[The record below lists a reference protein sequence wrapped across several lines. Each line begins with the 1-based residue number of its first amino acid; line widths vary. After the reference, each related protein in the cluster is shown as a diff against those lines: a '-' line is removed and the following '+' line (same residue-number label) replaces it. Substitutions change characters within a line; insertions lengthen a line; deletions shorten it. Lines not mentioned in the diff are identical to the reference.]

1 MKKIFTALLIAALA
15 AATFTGCSSNNSNS
29 NSSAPSTS
37 STASTASDAST
48 NSTESAGSQDK
59 ITGTVNVVTREQG
72 SGTRDAFTELT
83 GVLEKGSDGS
93 KTDKTFSGA
102 VTLNGTQA
110 VMSNVSG
117 DKAAIGYISLGSVN
131 DTVKAVKIEGVAPST
146 ATVKDG
152 TYKLQRPFNIV
163 TKSGLSEV
171 AQDFVNY
178 IMSADGQKVIED
190 NKYVSID
197 SNAKAYEGKKP
208 SGTITIDGSTSVGP
222 VMEKLKEAY
231 AAVNPNATI
240 QFQTSD
246 SSTGIS
252 SAINGSVDIG
262 MSSRDLKDT
271 ETGVTATKI
280 ALDGIAVIVNK
291 ENTTDDLT
299 IEQIKKIYTGEV
311 TDWGNI

>member
-1 MKKIFTALLIAALA
+1 MKKKIFTAILIAALA
-15 AATFTGCSSNNSNS
+15 AAAFTGCSNNNSGS
-29 NSSAPSTS
+29 NSSTTSTT

-48 NSTESAGSQDK
+48 EGSEGSKDK

-110 VMSNVSG
+110 VMSNVAG

-131 DTVKAVKIEGVAPST
+131 DTVKAVKIEGVEPST
-146 ATVKDG
+146 ETVKNG
-152 TYKLQRPFNIV
+152 SYKLQRPFNIV

-171 AQDFVNY
+171 AQDFVDY
-178 IMSADGQKVIED
+178 IMSADGQKIVQD
-190 NKYVSID
+190 NKYVPVD
-197 SNAKAYEGKKP
+197 SGAKAYEGKKP

-262 MSSRDLKDT
+262 MASRDLKDT

-280 ALDGIAVIVNK
+280 ALDGIAVIVNN

-299 IEQIKKIYTGEV
+299 IEQIQKIYTGEV

>member
-15 AATFTGCSSNNSNS
+15 AAAFTGCSNSNSGS
-29 NSSAPSTS
+29 NSSASAES
-37 STASTASDAST
+37 SVSSLTDNSAEAS
-48 NSTESAGSQDK
+48 SQDK

-93 KTDKTFSGA
+93 KTDKTYSGA

-117 DKAAIGYISLGSVN
+117 DKAAIGYISLGSLN
-131 DTVKAVKIEGVAPST
+131 DSVKAVKVEGVAPST
-146 ATVKDG
+146 ETVKDG
-152 TYKLQRPFNIV
+152 TYKLQRPLNIV
-163 TKSGLSEV
+163 TKSELSEV
-171 AQDFVNY
+171 AQDFVDY
-178 IMSADGQKVIED
+178 IMSADGQKIVED
-190 NKYVSID
+190 NKYVPVD
-197 SNAKAYEGKKP
+197 SGAKAYSGKKP

-252 SAINGSVDIG
+252 AAINGSVDIG
-262 MSSRDLKDT
+262 MASRDLKDT

-299 IEQIKKIYTGEV
+299 IEQIRKIYTGEV

>member
-15 AATFTGCSSNNSNS
+15 AAAFTGCSNSNSGS
-29 NSSAPSTS
+29 NSSAPAESSVSS
-37 STASTASDAST
+37 STDSSAEAS
-48 NSTESAGSQDK
+48 SQDK

-93 KTDKTFSGA
+93 KTDKTYSGA

-110 VMSNVSG
+110 VMSNVAG
-117 DKAAIGYISLGSVN
+117 DKAAIGYISLGSLN
-131 DTVKAVKIEGVAPST
+131 DSVKAVKVEGVAPST
-146 ATVKDG
+146 ETVKDG
-152 TYKLQRPFNIV
+152 TYKLQRPLNIV

-178 IMSADGQKVIED
+178 IMSADGQKIVQD
-190 NKYVSID
+190 NKYVPVD
-197 SNAKAYEGKKP
+197 SGAKAYEGKKP

-262 MSSRDLKDT
+262 MASRDLKDT

-280 ALDGIAVIVNK
+280 ALDGIAVIVNN

-311 TDWGNI
+311 IDWGNI

>member
-15 AATFTGCSSNNSNS
+15 AAAFTGCSNSNSGS
-29 NSSAPSTS
+29 NSSAPAESSVSS
-37 STASTASDAST
+37 STGSSAEAS
-48 NSTESAGSQDK
+48 SQDK

-93 KTDKTFSGA
+93 KTDKTYSGA

-110 VMSNVSG
+110 VMSNVAG
-117 DKAAIGYISLGSVN
+117 DKAAIGYISLGSLN
-131 DTVKAVKIEGVAPST
+131 DSVKAVKVEGVAPST
-146 ATVKDG
+146 ETVKDG
-152 TYKLQRPFNIV
+152 TYKLQRPLNIV

-178 IMSADGQKVIED
+178 IMSADGQKIVQD
-190 NKYVSID
+190 NKYVPVD
-197 SNAKAYEGKKP
+197 SGAKAYEGKKP

-262 MSSRDLKDT
+262 MASRDLKDT

-280 ALDGIAVIVNK
+280 ALDGIAVIVNN

>member
-1 MKKIFTALLIAALA
+1 MKKKIFSALLIATLA
-15 AATFTGCSSNNSNS
+15 AAAFTGCSNNNSGS
-29 NSSAPSTS
+29 NSSAPAAES
-37 STASTASDAST
+37 SVSSSADAST
-48 NSTESAGSQDK
+48 ESTEQDK

-93 KTDKTFSGA
+93 KTDKTYSGA

-110 VMSNVSG
+110 VMSNVAG

-131 DTVKAVKIEGVAPST
+131 DTIKAVKIEGVAPST
-146 ATVKDG
+146 ETVKDG

-163 TKSGLSEV
+163 TKSELSEV
-171 AQDFVNY
+171 AQDFVDY
-178 IMSADGQKVIED
+178 IMSADGQKIIED
-190 NKYVSID
+190 NHYVSVSSD
-197 SNAKAYEGKKP
+197 AKPYSGNKP

-262 MSSRDLKDT
+262 MASRELKDT
-271 ETGVTATKI
+271 ETGVTATEI

-291 ENTTDDLT
+291 ENSTDDLT
-299 IEQIKKIYTGEV
+299 IEQVKKIYTGEV

>member
-15 AATFTGCSSNNSNS
+15 AAAFTGCSNSNSGS
-29 NSSAPSTS
+29 NSSAPAESSVSS
-37 STASTASDAST
+37 STGSSAEAS
-48 NSTESAGSQDK
+48 SQDK

-93 KTDKTFSGA
+93 KTDKTYSGA

-110 VMSNVSG
+110 VMSNVAG
-117 DKAAIGYISLGSVN
+117 DKAAIGYISLGSLN
-131 DTVKAVKIEGVAPST
+131 DSVKAVKVEGVAPST
-146 ATVKDG
+146 ETVKDG
-152 TYKLQRPFNIV
+152 IYKLQRPLNIV
-163 TKSGLSEV
+163 TKSELSEV
-171 AQDFVNY
+171 AQDFVDY
-178 IMSADGQKVIED
+178 IMSADGQKIVQD
-190 NKYVSID
+190 NKYVPVD
-197 SNAKAYEGKKP
+197 SGAKAYEGKKP

-262 MSSRDLKDT
+262 MASRDLKDT

-280 ALDGIAVIVNK
+280 ALDGIAVIVNN

>member
-15 AATFTGCSSNNSNS
+15 AAFTGCSNSNSGS
-29 NSSAPSTS
+29 NSSAPAESSVSS
-37 STASTASDAST
+37 STGSSAEAS
-48 NSTESAGSQDK
+48 SQDK

-93 KTDKTFSGA
+93 KTDKTYSGA

-110 VMSNVSG
+110 VMSNVAG
-117 DKAAIGYISLGSVN
+117 DKAAIGYISLGSLN
-131 DTVKAVKIEGVAPST
+131 DSVKAVKVEGVAPST
-146 ATVKDG
+146 EKVKDG
-152 TYKLQRPFNIV
+152 TYKLQRPLNIV

-171 AQDFVNY
+171 AQDFVDY
-178 IMSADGQKVIED
+178 IMSADGQKIVQD
-190 NKYVSID
+190 NKYVPVD
-197 SNAKAYEGKKP
+197 SGAKAYEGKKP

-262 MSSRDLKDT
+262 MASRDLKDT

-280 ALDGIAVIVNK
+280 ALDGIAVIVNN

>member
-15 AATFTGCSSNNSNS
+15 AAAFTGCSNSNSGS
-29 NSSAPSTS
+29 NSSAPAES
-37 STASTASDAST
+37 SVSSSAEASA
-48 NSTESAGSQDK
+48 NEK

-93 KTDKTFSGA
+93 KTDKTYSGA

-117 DKAAIGYISLGSVN
+117 DKAAIGYISLGSLN
-131 DTVKAVKIEGVAPST
+131 DSVKAVKVEGVSPST
-146 ATVKDG
+146 ETVKDG
-152 TYKLQRPFNIV
+152 TYKLQRPLNIV
-163 TKSGLSEV
+163 TKSELSEV
-171 AQDFVNY
+171 VQDFVDY
-178 IMSADGQKVIED
+178 IMSADGQKIVED
-190 NKYVSID
+190 NKYVPVD
-197 SNAKAYEGKKP
+197 SGAKAYSGKKP

-240 QFQTSD
+240 RFQTSD
-246 SSTGIS
+246 SSIGIS

-262 MSSRDLKDT
+262 MASRDLKDT

-291 ENTTDDLT
+291 ENTADDLT
-299 IEQIKKIYTGEV
+299 IEQIRKIYTGEV